1 MGSLGTTE
9 TRSLRVDQRMALPRF
24 LLGVSAAIIAMLA
37 VVGALALLALGAAAF
52 IRIVVPDSEVV
63 KGTALSRPVAWAQS
77 LQPRAGADEA
87 QAARETSLGIRQW
100 LVRCSLAAVDKYDIA
115 QPTNPTDPLF
125 DHLSQ
130 IANAL
135 YNDRLSLAKDIDS
148 TFTVVEWGTI
158 AGILIGMATT
168 ICAGLRSDDQ
178 ALGTWARTVRILAIV
193 FPALGTAVA
202 AFAAFYGPREELLRA
217 SQSLVS
223 LQQLH
228 TEVQVGLSREPC
240 PMDADGH
247 TRILNKL
254 VDWENKLIPLRPA
267 TTAARIG
274 ARAKDSSR
282 AGSGL

>member
-1 MGSLGTTE
+1 
-9 TRSLRVDQRMALPRF
+9 MALPRF